1 MSRQLTD
8 LAVRRGRLIER
19 IAFQRADL
27 GRRAQPVQ
35 RALYGADRALA
46 AVRKGSDY
54 VRSHPGIVGS
64 FVATFVAALA
74 VLKPRRVWRWGRRG
88 FVAWRTWTALRGKVA
103 SLAQGSWRS

>member
-19 IAFQRADL
+19 IAFQRAEL

-35 RALYGADRALA
+35 RALDGADRALA
-46 AVRKGSDY
+46 AVRKGSAY
-54 VRSHPGIVGS
+54 IRSHPGV
-64 FVATFVAALA
+64 VATFAAALA

-88 FVAWRTWTALRGKVA
+88 FVAWRTWIALRGKVA
-103 SLAQGSWRS
+103 SLAQGSRRT